1 MSSVWLWDAPSNA
14 DRVSAAWA
22 SAAQLRLTR
31 FIHFGISTAHVY
43 AASRDDALVSAA
55 HVSAVR
61 VRAARVSAARVSAAR
76 VSAAC
81 VSVARVV
88 AACVSAACVI
98 AARVSDACLST
109 VRVSAVSKLRA
120 WDLSVQ
126 KRWTWTTAF
135 SILWNEKYG
144 YSNVFFLFLE
154 NLESFIMH
162 CLKENFSAFSGVF
175 FLILYFS
182 LIFTFFGKICFIYF
196 SLFCINEGVKCIWAL
211 IFRRP
216 TPCGSAQN

>member
-126 KRWTWTTAF
+126 KLKRALTTAF

-144 YSNVFFLFLE
+144 YSNVFFCFWKTLNHLLCIVWKKIFQL
-154 NLESFIMH
+154 SR
-162 CLKENFSAFSGVF
+162 VF
-175 FLILYFS
+175 FF
-182 LIFTFFGKICFIYF
+182 
-196 SLFCINEGVKCIWAL
+196 
-211 IFRRP
+211 
-216 TPCGSAQN
+216 